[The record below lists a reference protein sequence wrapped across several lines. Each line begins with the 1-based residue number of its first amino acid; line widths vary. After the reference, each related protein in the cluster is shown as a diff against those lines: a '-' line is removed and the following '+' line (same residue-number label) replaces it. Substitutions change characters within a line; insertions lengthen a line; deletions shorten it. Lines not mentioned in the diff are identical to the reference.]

1 MIKADQL
8 SPSCDIETGENLN
21 VFHYIPKWNKA
32 HFYSVYLCN
41 GINKWNYTSNYK
53 SGQKE
58 GTVVFLMTVKSFE
71 FRLESKGSYTNI

>member
-1 MIKADQL
+1 MRHCLTTFFPLWKAFMIKADQL
-8 SPSCDIETGENLN
+8 SPSCDIDTGENLN

-53 SGQKE
+53 SG
-58 GTVVFLMTVKSFE
+58 
-71 FRLESKGSYTNI
+71 